1 MAGGRSQENRGA
13 RAVPQPGEEGSAM
26 GWPLNNADTI
36 AWVLTCMFSFTN
48 AMPLC
53 FQYWMNCVLLK
64 EMTVFVVWDVF
75 GFTDWSKPNIQE
87 VRCWQDALMHL
98 CVFIEFQPAAL
109 RQSRSRYRGRACN
122 TSTNYGSFVKHVQAR
137 PSASNMYWMYWF
149 CKETLHRLAKT
160 AAEKACSCK
169 RIGKESNLVRAWH
182 VAVF

>member
-36 AWVLTCMFSFTN
+36 AWVLTCVFSFTN
-48 AMPLC
+48 AMLLC

-64 EMTVFVVWDVF
+64 DMTVFVVWDVF
-75 GFTDWSKPNIQE
+75 WFNDWSKPNIQE

-137 PSASNMYWMYWF
+137 PSTS
-149 CKETLHRLAKT
+149 
-160 AAEKACSCK
+160 K
-169 RIGKESNLVRAWH
+169 RVQH
-182 VAVF
+182 VFNVLILQGDFA